1 MFLADAHSKRIQSA
15 QLKYDGFGVCAVNI
29 NRIIDYED
37 DWDSVISL
45 CVSNNKLFV
54 SHNEG
59 VTVLDLAS
67 HQSQIV
73 YKSQNARCTVVPF
86 QTGIL
91 LTDQVAA
98 SLFKIDVQGRLQM
111 FAGTGVK
118 LKAVEMGLS
127 QNANSNNQLV
137 FALNLTRL
145 CMFVTLNQTR

>member
-1 MFLADAHSKRIQSA
+1 MLEHFGLTLTGTLVQLRKEASKYLERKEEEYLSLGHDKHQVNFIDKNIQVHIQTITLVDRDLVFLADAHSKRIQSA

-73 YKSQNARCTVVPF
+73 YKSQNA
-86 QTGIL
+86 
-91 LTDQVAA
+91 
-98 SLFKIDVQGRLQM
+98 
-111 FAGTGVK
+111 
-118 LKAVEMGLS
+118 
-127 QNANSNNQLV
+127 
-137 FALNLTRL
+137 
-145 CMFVTLNQTR
+145 